1 MVIKEWSE
9 DDRPRERFLQHGAE
23 ALSKAELLAILIGSG
38 SVGESAVDLMK
49 RILADNDNS
58 LKKLGKLSI
67 HELCQYNGIGPAKA
81 ITILAA
87 TELGRRREQD
97 KEDDRQEI
105 NLSTDIYSI
114 MTHILRDAPT
124 EEAWVLLLNN
134 NRRLIKKLRISS
146 GGLTETLVDIRIV
159 LKEALIANATAI
171 VLCHNHPS
179 GNCRPSRAD
188 DELTRNLGR
197 ACQTMRL
204 KFLDH
209 LIIVDGDFY
218 SYGDEGKL

>member
-9 DDRPRERFLQHGAE
+9 DDRPRERFLLHGAE
-23 ALSKAELLAILIGSG
+23 ALSNAELLAILIGSG
-38 SVGESAVDLMK
+38 STGESAVDLMK

-58 LKKLGKLSI
+58 LKQLGKLSI

-87 TELGRRREQD
+87 TELGRRRQAD
-97 KEDDRQEI
+97 REDERQRI
-105 NLSTDIYSI
+105 LSSADIYAQMSP
-114 MTHILRDAPT
+114 ILRDAPT
-124 EEAWVLLLNN
+124 EEAWVILLNN
-134 NRRLIKKLRISS
+134 NQRQIKKIRISS

-159 LKEALIANATAI
+159 IKEALIANATAI
-171 VLCHNHPS
+171 ILCHNHPS

-188 DELTRNLGR
+188 DDLTNRLTK
-197 ACQTMRL
+197 ACVTMRL
-204 KFLDH
+204 KLVDH
-209 LIIVDGDFY
+209 VVIVDGDYY

>member
-9 DDRPRERFLQHGAE
+9 DDRPRERFLLHGAE

-58 LKKLGKLSI
+58 LKQLGKLSI

-105 NLSTDIYSI
+105 GLSTDIFSI
-114 MTHILRDAPT
+114 MTPILRDAPT

-134 NRRLIKKLRISS
+134 NQRLIKKLRISS

-188 DELTRNLGR
+188 DELTRRLAT
-197 ACQTMRL
+197 ACQTMRMKL
-204 KFLDH
+204 IDH
-209 LIIVDGDFY
+209 VIIVDGDYY

>member
-9 DDRPRERFLQHGAE
+9 DDRPRERFLLHGAE
-23 ALSKAELLAILIGSG
+23 ALSNAELLAILIGSG
-38 SVGESAVDLMK
+38 STGESAVDLMK

-58 LKKLGKLSI
+58 LKQLGKLSI

-87 TELGRRREQD
+87 TELGRRRQSDGE
-97 KEDDRQEI
+97 EERQQI
-105 NLSTDIYSI
+105 ISSADIYALMSP
-114 MTHILRDAPT
+114 ILRDAPT
-124 EEAWVLLLNN
+124 EEAWVILLNN
-134 NRRLIKKLRISS
+134 NQRLIKKMRISS

-159 LKEALIANATAI
+159 IKEALIANATAI
-171 VLCHNHPS
+171 ILCHNHPS

-188 DELTRNLGR
+188 DDLTNRLTK
-197 ACQTMRL
+197 ACVTMRL
-204 KFLDH
+204 KLVDH
-209 LIIVDGDFY
+209 VVIVDGDYY